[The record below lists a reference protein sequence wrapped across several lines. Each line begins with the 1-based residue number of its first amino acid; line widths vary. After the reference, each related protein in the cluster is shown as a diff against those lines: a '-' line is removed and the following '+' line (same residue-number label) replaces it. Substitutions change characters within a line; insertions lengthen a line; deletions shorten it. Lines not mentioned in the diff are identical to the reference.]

1 MVTAGGLVFQGQSD
15 GKFVAHDANTG
26 KLVWSFDMGVGSMG
40 SPISYEV
47 DGKQYISV
55 PAGWAGGQMLLGS
68 LSAQHGWVG
77 RNHPR
82 RLLTFVLDGGAKLP
96 PTPHPYQVQPLDA
109 PEFKTEPAPDEQG
122 KPVHNRRLI

>member
-1 MVTAGGLVFQGQSD
+1 
-15 GKFVAHDANTG
+15 
-26 KLVWSFDMGVGSMG
+26 MGVGSMG

-47 DGKQYISV
+47 DGKQYIGV

-82 RLLTFVLDGGAKLP
+82 RMLTFVLDGDAKLP
-96 PTPHPYQVQPLDA
+96 PTPPPSQVTPLDA
-109 PEFKTEPAPDEQG
+109 PEFKLDRAIAEKGRSEAHTSEPQSIMRTSYAFLCLQTKH
-122 KPVHNRRLI
+122 KPYRNTNN

>member
-1 MVTAGGLVFQGQSD
+1 MRISD
-15 GKFVAHDANTG
+15 
-26 KLVWSFDMGVGSMG
+26 WSSDVCSSDLMG

-82 RLLTFVLDGGAKLP
+82 RLLTFVLDGDAKLP
-96 PTPHPYQVQPLDA
+96 PTPPPSQVTPLDA
-109 PEFKTEPAPDEQG
+109 PEFKLDPALAEKGTLEIGRASCRERVCQS
-122 KPVHNRRLI
+122 V